1 MPARCS
7 TPTTA
12 PRYAHAGMR
21 DLFGGSRVHFAL
33 GMQEIGAA
41 RTALTHP
48 WLCLVPQDELR
59 NAFHLACIKGNVE
72 LIEMILDRSFAHLN
86 PKP

>member
-1 MPARCS
+1 
-7 TPTTA
+7 
-12 PRYAHAGMR
+12 
-21 DLFGGSRVHFAL
+21 
-33 GMQEIGAA
+33 MQEIGAA